1 MSARRRPQQ
10 APDRRVRPSSA
21 GLGALPGRLVYLV
34 LVALTF
40 IAYAPLFTAPGG
52 WLWDDDGHVT
62 KAALQSAEG
71 LRRIWFDVGA
81 TQQYYP
87 VVHSA
92 FWLESRLFG
101 TANPMPYHAISVLLH
116 ASSAF
121 LFFRILSTLAIPGA
135 IAGALI
141 FALHPV
147 HVESVAWT
155 SELKNTLSCVFFLGA
170 ALAYLRFESTR
181 ATRAFGLSLVLF
193 VLAILSKSVTATLPV
208 ALLAVVWWRRGGL
221 AWRRDVLPLLPMV
234 IAGIAAG
241 LTTIWFERT
250 LIGAEGAEF
259 ELSFVERTLIA
270 GRALW
275 FYAASLVW
283 PAGLSFNYPRW
294 QPSQAIW
301 WQYLFPLGVLAV
313 VGALWRLRL
322 RGALAGVLV
331 FAIILGPA
339 LGFVNVYPFRFS
351 FVADHFQYHASVGL
365 IALAATALARLAGRR
380 RARPVTIRVGLAA
393 LCVILLTL
401 TMPVAA
407 RFLDG
412 PTLYQATIRQ
422 NPDSWLAHN
431 NLAALNLLGPAQNLA
446 AAVTHA
452 REALRLSPRYPEARY
467 NLAVALDDSGDTAG
481 AIREYRTLLDQF
493 GEQSDFRLRR
503 ASTSARLGFALARSG
518 RPGEAVAYLREA
530 ARLDPANA
538 LTFVNLGG
546 ALLEARQIQEAQ
558 QALEQ
563 AVAIDPSMVDAYYN
577 LGAAYLAGG
586 RAIDA
591 IRAYEAALRLRP
603 GDPQLL
609 AALARAKQMA
619 GIR

>member
-10 APDRRVRPSSA
+10 APARVRTSVAGPGNPS
-21 GLGALPGRLVYLV
+21 GWPIYLL

-40 IAYAPLFTAPGG
+40 IAYAPLFTSSGG

-62 KAALQSAEG
+62 KAALQSADG
-71 LRRIWFDVGA
+71 LWRIWFDVGA

-101 TANPMPYHAISVLLH
+101 TANPMPYHAVSVLLH

-121 LFFRILSTLAIPGA
+121 LFFRILRTLAIPGA
-135 IAGALI
+135 LAGALI

-181 ATRAFGLSLVLF
+181 AGRALGLSLFLF

-221 AWRRDVLPLLPMV
+221 QWRRDVLPVLPMV
-234 IAGIAAG
+234 AAGIAAG
-241 LTTIWFERT
+241 LTTVWFERT

-259 ELSFVERTLIA
+259 QFSFVERALIA

-275 FYAASLVW
+275 FYAASLIW
-283 PAGLSFNYPRW
+283 PAGLSFNYLRW
-294 QPSQAIW
+294 QVSQAIW

-313 VGALWRLRL
+313 LGVLWWLRR

-331 FAIILGPA
+331 FCLVLGPA

-365 IALAATALARLAGRR
+365 IALLAAALARLVSWR
-380 RARPVTIRVGLAA
+380 RAGPATIRAGIAA
-393 LCVILLTL
+393 LCVMLLAL

-407 RFLDG
+407 RYVDG
-412 PTLYQATIRQ
+412 PTLYRATIRA
-422 NPDSWLAHN
+422 NPDGWLAHN
-431 NLAALNLLGPAQNLA
+431 NLAALYVTGQAPNLP

-452 REALRLSPRYPEARY
+452 REALRLFPRYAEARY
-467 NLAVALDDSGDTAG
+467 NLAVALDDLGDTDG
-481 AIREYRTLLDQF
+481 AIAEYRTLLDQL
-493 GEQSDFRLRR
+493 GEQPDFRLRR

-530 ARLDPANA
+530 ARLDPSNA

-546 ALLEARQIQEAQ
+546 ALLEQRQIQEAQ
-558 QALEQ
+558 QALER
-563 AVAIDPSMVDAYYN
+563 AVALDPSMVDAYYN

-586 RAIDA
+586 RPTDA